1 VNDASG
7 SRRPLSVTVV
17 ALLLI
22 VAGAV
27 GLVYHAREIDLR
39 QPFQNDAVW
48 VELVRV
54 LAIVAGVFM
63 LRCQNWARWLA
74 MVWIGFHVVISVL
87 HSWQQVA
94 MHAVIFAVFAYLL
107 FRPAANRYFQTG
119 RSI

>member
-7 SRRPLSVTVV
+7 SRRLLSVTLV

-27 GLVYHAREIDLR
+27 GLIYHAREIDLR
-39 QPFQNDAVW
+39 QPFQNDTMW

-54 LAIVAGVFM
+54 LAIVAGVFL
-63 LRCQNWARWLA
+63 LRGMNWARWLA

-94 MHAVIFAVFAYLL
+94 MHAVIFALFAYLL
-107 FRPAANRYFQTG
+107 FQPAANRYFQAG
-119 RSI
+119 RRV